1 MTVHGEM
8 RIVPLSGSGGVF
20 EGPAAVTVVWPWGLH
35 AIRFIPWACVLFLA
49 LLAANRATGAW
60 LALLPAAALQVIS
73 MLCEVFFP
81 RATDVIDGLLL
92 LALGLSLLWLM
103 GAVLARRSIPEIV
116 LGALCSLALPALLVA
131 VGWMV
136 PLTGAWSAETGP
148 WDANTVVS
156 RTLPVVLLALVMVAA
171 LAVARFLCRRRFT
184 WPRFHGRLFAATM
197 LAVLLPTL
205 PLLLLVVLQFAVMD
219 GLEDA
224 LAMLAMGG
232 GVLAGGGAAL
242 YVLIALY
249 LEIARR
255 VPALRE
261 RFLTMM
267 RLNRHEPD
275 QTTPVSS
282 WITPGETQEEKP

>member
-116 LGALCSLALPALLVA
+116 LGALCSLALPAL
-131 VGWMV
+131 GR
-136 PLTGAWSAETGP
+136 PHGGEP
-148 WDANTVVS
+148 DA
-156 RTLPVVLLALVMVAA
+156 P
-171 LAVARFLCRRRFT
+171 
-184 WPRFHGRLFAATM
+184 
-197 LAVLLPTL
+197 
-205 PLLLLVVLQFAVMD
+205 
-219 GLEDA
+219 
-224 LAMLAMGG
+224 
-232 GVLAGGGAAL
+232 GGAAG
-242 YVLIALY
+242 AGRGGR
-249 LEIARR
+249 AGRCA
-255 VPALRE
+255 VPV
-261 RFLTMM
+261 
-267 RLNRHEPD
+267 P
-275 QTTPVSS
+275 QT
-282 WITPGETQEEKP
+282 